1 MEWQDSGIIISN
13 TEYND
18 KTVIISCLTE
28 AHGIRSGIINKSKNN
43 NNITLGNKVE
53 IVWRGR
59 LENHLGRFTINSY
72 TPIYQHIFHDYTR
85 LNAVLGICSLIS
97 ISVLEKETQERL
109 YIKLSNLLDTI
120 TRNDQLWINALIK
133 LELYILSISG
143 FGLELDKCTVTETT
157 HNLKYISPKTGKAVS
172 SEIGKQYE
180 DKLFPLLDVFI
191 KHKSSVDLQESIQAF
206 GILTHFLEKHILPL
220 KNSTMPQYRT
230 ELLETLKRQQINVK

>member
-1 MEWQDSGIIISN
+1 MEWHDSGIIISN
-13 TEYND
+13 SKYND
-18 KTVIISCLTE
+18 KTLIIACLTE
-28 AHGIRSGIINKSKNN
+28 THGVRSGLINKSKNN

-53 IVWRGR
+53 ITWRGR

-85 LNAVLGICSLIS
+85 LNAVLSTCSLIS
-97 ISVLEKETQERL
+97 ISVLEKEKQERL
-109 YIKLSNLLDTI
+109 YVKLSNLLDTI
-120 TRNDQLWINALIK
+120 TSNNPAWINSLIK
-133 LELYILSISG
+133 LELYILSITG

-191 KHKSSVDLQESIQAF
+191 KHKNYVDLKESIQAF

-230 ELLETLKRQQINVK
+230 ELLETLKRQQINIE